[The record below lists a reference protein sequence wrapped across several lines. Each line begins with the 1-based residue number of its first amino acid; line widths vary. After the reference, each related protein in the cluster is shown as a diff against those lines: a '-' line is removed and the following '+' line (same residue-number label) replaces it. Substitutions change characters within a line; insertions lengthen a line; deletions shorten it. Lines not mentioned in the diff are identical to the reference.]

1 MAKLVILNQ
10 GMTGRTLE
18 LNVERTTVGRVEENT
33 FQIADASVSSRH
45 AEILLHGTDIVIKDL
60 NSTNGTYING
70 EKISEAPLKPGQ
82 TLRFGQVELKIDDGK
97 PVNTQQAP
105 AVAASAPAPAPAP
118 APVPKKSEG
127 GTMVMTRGVSL
138 TDLEQGGTRAPG
150 FDTNTVFSKKKNKGN
165 MYLIIGGVVITLVIV
180 ALIIYALSQVK
191 STGQP

>member
-60 NSTNGTYING
+60 NSTNGTFING
-70 EKISEAPLKPGQ
+70 EKISESPLKPGQ

-97 PVNTQQAP
+97 PVNAQQAP
-105 AVAASAPAPAPAP
+105 VVAASAPAPAPAP
-118 APVPKKSEG
+118 ASKKSEG

-138 TDLEQGGTRAPG
+138 TDLEQGGTRPTG
-150 FDTNTVFSKKKNKGN
+150 FDTNTVFSKKKNKTN
-165 MYLIIGGVVITLVIV
+165 MYFIIGGVVITLVIV